1 MKLRILIEI
10 CGIRQNKFTMK
21 FIVKIFVSTLAVLIT
36 TWLLPGVTIDG
47 HSDTDR
53 FVTALMVAVAL
64 AFLNAVLKPILAFL
78 TIPIT
83 ILTLGL
89 FYLVLNAIIILL
101 ADKLV
106 AHFHVS
112 GFLTAL
118 LFSIILS
125 IATSVL
131 EAVFG
136 TNKKEE
142 DR

>member
-1 MKLRILIEI
+1 
-10 CGIRQNKFTMK
+10 MK
-21 FIVKIFVSTLAVLIT
+21 FIAKIIVSTLAVLIT
-36 TWLLPGVTIDG
+36 TWFLSGVTISG
-47 HSDTDR
+47 VNDTDK
-53 FVTALMVAVAL
+53 FLTALMVAIAL
-64 AFLNAVLKPILAFL
+64 AFLNTVLKPILAFL

-106 AHFHVS
+106 PDFHVS

-125 IATSVL
+125 FVTSLL
-131 EAVFG
+131 EAILG
-136 TNKKEE
+136 TNKR
-142 DR
+142 DREQ